1 MAGESRARAGLSAAR
16 TGGMSL
22 RATVIW
28 WIGLSTCGWVTLT
41 LLWTLVAAE

>member
-1 MAGESRARAGLSAAR
+1 MAGEPRARAGLSAAR
-16 TGGMSL
+16 TGEMSL

-41 LLWTLVAAE
+41 FLWTLVTGE